1 MASPGELLDHV
12 QAQLEAIHDEG
23 SALRARDFLMGRK
36 LLLGLG
42 RPPAA
47 PEELLV
53 VEEPGGL
60 SVGLYLA
67 PELFQELRRVQPD
80 GHSGASLAM
89 DRLPAFAAVAEGV
102 SHFLY
107 LSAAAEADRPVSR
120 LELEVQG
127 EVDKFAAAALHL
139 WGRGLARLVGGL
151 CDRLFRHVSYLPHL
165 SADERQRY
173 ETANRLAGGYAR
185 HLTERC
191 VATGRLDAFLQELRR
206 SYRLW
211 AGDKLHHLGA
221 FAAA

>member
-12 QAQLEAIHDEG
+12 QAQLEAIHAEG
-23 SALRARDFLMGRK
+23 SPLRARDFLMGRK
-36 LLLGLG
+36 LLEDLG
-42 RPPAA
+42 RPAAA

-53 VEEPGGL
+53 VEEPAGL

-67 PELFQELRRVQPD
+67 PELFQELRRIQPN
-80 GHSGASLAM
+80 GHSGAALAM

-107 LSAAAEADRPVSR
+107 LSSAAEAERPVSR

-139 WGRGLARLVGGL
+139 WGRDLSRLLGNL
-151 CDRLFRHVSYLPHL
+151 CDRLFRRVSYLPHL
-165 SADERQRY
+165 TPEERQRY
-173 ETANRLAGGYAR
+173 EMANRLAGGYAR
-185 HLTERC
+185 HLVGRY
-191 VATGRLDAFLQELRR
+191 ASRGRLDEFLAELRR

-211 AGDKLHHLGA
+211 AGDKFRHL
-221 FAAA
+221 AACAV